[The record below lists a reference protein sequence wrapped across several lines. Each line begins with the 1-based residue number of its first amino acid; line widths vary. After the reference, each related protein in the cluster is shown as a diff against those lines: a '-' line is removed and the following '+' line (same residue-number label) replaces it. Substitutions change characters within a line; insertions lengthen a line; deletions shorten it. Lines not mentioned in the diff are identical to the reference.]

1 MKATKDTTPFELIDE
16 GLDNNPYFKREYP
29 MVRDGSPLCWA
40 FYVQMVPTMCEQEVI
55 NNFFQNLSHPGD
67 PLFQHLND
75 LVLEPHEHKDLA
87 AYLLKTYQLLD
98 ASMCSDIEEFANAF
112 TNAVETIY
120 GEQDDFAMPTDNPIW
135 DATVSNVPSAPRS
148 MAILGLFIDDFS
160 PDNLEATLHNQI
172 PSQRMYSNPSTSER
186 VVEVEKQRMYAA
198 RVAALT
204 EIFKLCDT
212 IFNEEKHELDPQTL
226 SIIVEDINNKHMNT
240 PELPDWAI
248 TKPAREPKEPK
259 PVMPTVPNVEPKP
272 AVPPAPKAEPVVP
285 PAPKVEPKP
294 VVPPAPNVEP
304 KPTVPPPA
312 PKAEPVVPPAPKV
325 EPKPVIP
332 PAPKVEPKPA
342 ALPAP
347 KVEPKPVIPPAPKVE
362 PKPAVLPAPKVEP
375 KPAALPAPKVE
386 PKPVVPPAPK
396 VEPKPVV
403 PPAPKVEPKP
413 VVPPAPKVEP
423 KAVVPPGG
431 VVVSE
436 EPAPTAPA
444 APAPVVPATAAPAA
458 GDDSDLGDIVIGE
471 PEPEEIPS
479 EEPAADEDS
488 SSLDGDM
495 DKGALPPGTPAASAR
510 RINVPQQVLMEI
522 YNHAGSREQITDA
535 LRHVEQDIMD
545 NTPNAQFLVRFV
557 PGVTQEVIKDILVNR
572 TASGRYI
579 NRSTGRTGDAIPH
592 TNLTGGSTY
601 TAGTRTRALG
611 PVEVPPG
618 FAQENSS
625 VLWDE
630 PVITTMGYPFI
641 NFGAPEIYT
650 ILKDKDE
657 KRVKQAYKKLK
668 KQLKKV
674 GLSDP
679 IKVLKDFKN
688 SAGVPC
694 AINRLTVDSSDLL
707 ETGNA
712 NILATVYPRAASTI
726 RAAIGTIPLTRD
738 FIVEMYKV
746 LSPTKG
752 ARIYMDALGMSEDEY
767 ADTLNTEGRPPI
779 YIFIPKEKLSFKKAP
794 AGFIAR
800 LFTSSKKPTLVE
812 AKIGTHSGGFVMP
825 FKTAQ
830 MLFTEI

>member
-1 MKATKDTTPFELIDE
+1 MKAIKDATPFELIDE
-16 GLDNNPYFKREYP
+16 RLDNSPYFKREYP
-29 MVRDGSPLCWA
+29 MVRGGSPLCWA

-55 NNFFQNLSHPGD
+55 NNFFQNLSHPEV

-98 ASMCSDIEEFANAF
+98 ASMGTDIEEFANAF

-120 GEQDDFAMPTDNPIW
+120 GERDDFAMPTDNPIW

-204 EIFKLCDT
+204 QIFKLCDT

-226 SIIVEDINNKHMNT
+226 SIIVEDINNKYMNT

-248 TKPAREPKEPK
+248 TK
-259 PVMPTVPNVEPKP
+259 
-272 AVPPAPKAEPVVP
+272 PVVP

-294 VVPPAPNVEP
+294 VVPPAP
-304 KPTVPPPA
+304 
-312 PKAEPVVPPAPKV
+312 KAE
-325 EPKPVIP
+325 
-332 PAPKVEPKPA
+332 
-342 ALPAP
+342 
-347 KVEPKPVIPPAPKVE
+347 
-362 PKPAVLPAPKVEP
+362 
-375 KPAALPAPKVE
+375 
-386 PKPVVPPAPK
+386 PVVPPAPK

-413 VVPPAPKVEP
+413 VVPPTPKVEPKPAVPPTPKVEPKPVTPTTPKMEPKPVAPTAPKVEP
-423 KAVVPPGG
+423 KPAALPAPKVEPKPAVPPAPKADAKPADG
-431 VVVSE
+431 VAVSE
-436 EPAPTAPA
+436 EPVPTAPTAPTAPEAPA
-444 APAPVVPATAAPAA
+444 APAAS
-458 GDDSDLGDIVIGE
+458 DDLSGIVINE
-471 PEPEEIPS
+471 TEPEEIPVS
-479 EEPAADEDS
+479 EKTARAELPVDS
-488 SSLDGDM
+488 GDSDNDM
-495 DKGALPPGTPAASAR
+495 DKGALPPGTPAAPAR

-535 LRHVEQDIMD
+535 LRQVEQDIMD

-557 PGVTQEVIKDILVNR
+557 PGVTQEIIKDILTNR
-572 TASGRYI
+572 TDSGRYI
-579 NRSTGRTGDAIPH
+579 NRSAGRTGDAIPH

-694 AINRLTVDSSDLL
+694 AINRLTIDSSDLL

-712 NILATVYPRAASTI
+712 NVLATVYPRATSTMQ
-726 RAAIGTIPLTRD
+726 AAIGTIPLTRD

-752 ARIYMDALGMSEDEY
+752 ARIYMDTLGMTEDEY

-779 YIFIPKEKLSFKKAP
+779 YIFIPKEKLRFKKAP

-800 LFTSSKKPTLVE
+800 LFTSNKKPTLVE

-825 FKTAQ
+825 FKTTQ
-830 MLFTEI
+830 ILFTEL

>member
-1 MKATKDTTPFELIDE
+1 MKAIKDATPFELIDE
-16 GLDNNPYFKREYP
+16 RLDNNPYFKREYP
-29 MVRDGSPLCWA
+29 MVRGGSPLCWA

-55 NNFFQNLSHPGD
+55 NNFFQNLSHPED

-98 ASMCSDIEEFANAF
+98 ASMGTDIEEFANAF

-120 GEQDDFAMPTDNPIW
+120 GERDDFAMPTDNPIW

-204 EIFKLCDT
+204 QIFKLCDT

-226 SIIVEDINNKHMNT
+226 SIIVEDISNKYMNT

-248 TKPAREPKEPK
+248 TKPARIPKEPK
-259 PVMPTVPNVEPKP
+259 
-272 AVPPAPKAEPVVP
+272 PVVP

-294 VVPPAPNVEP
+294 VVPPAP
-304 KPTVPPPA
+304 
-312 PKAEPVVPPAPKV
+312 KAE
-325 EPKPVIP
+325 
-332 PAPKVEPKPA
+332 
-342 ALPAP
+342 
-347 KVEPKPVIPPAPKVE
+347 
-362 PKPAVLPAPKVEP
+362 
-375 KPAALPAPKVE
+375 
-386 PKPVVPPAPK
+386 PVVPPAPK

-413 VVPPAPKVEP
+413 VVPPTPKVEPKPAVPPTPKVEPKPVTPTTPKMEPKPVAPTAPKVEP
-423 KAVVPPGG
+423 KPAVLPAPKVEPKPVVPPAPKVEPKPVIPPAPKVEPNPAALPAPKVEPKPAVPPAPKAEAKPADG
-431 VVVSE
+431 VAVSE
-436 EPAPTAPA
+436 EPVPTAPTAPTAPEAPA
-444 APAPVVPATAAPAA
+444 APAAS
-458 GDDSDLGDIVIGE
+458 DDLSGIVINE
-471 PEPEEIPS
+471 TEPEEIPVS
-479 EEPAADEDS
+479 EKPARAELPVDS
-488 SSLDGDM
+488 GDSDNDM
-495 DKGALPPGTPAASAR
+495 DKGALPPGTPAAPAR

-535 LRHVEQDIMD
+535 LRQVEQDIMD

-557 PGVTQEVIKDILVNR
+557 PGVTQEIIKDILTNR
-572 TASGRYI
+572 TDSGRYI
-579 NRSTGRTGDAIPH
+579 NRSAGRTGDAIPH

-601 TAGTRTRALG
+601 TAATRTRALG

-688 SAGVPC
+688 SVGVPC
-694 AINRLTVDSSDLL
+694 AINRLTIDSSDLL

-712 NILATVYPRAASTI
+712 NVLATVYPRATSTMQ
-726 RAAIGTIPLTRD
+726 AAIGTIPLTRD

-746 LSPTKG
+746 LSPTKS
-752 ARIYMDALGMSEDEY
+752 AKIYMDTLGMTEDEY

-779 YIFIPKEKLSFKKAP
+779 YIFIPKEKLRFKKAP

-812 AKIGTHSGGFVMP
+812 SKIGTHSGGFVMP
-825 FKTAQ
+825 FKTTQ
-830 MLFTEI
+830 ILFTEL

>member
-1 MKATKDTTPFELIDE
+1 MKAMKDATPFELIDE
-16 GLDNNPYFKREYP
+16 RLDNNPYFKREYP
-29 MVRDGSPLCWA
+29 MVRGGSPLCWA
-40 FYVQMVPTMCEQEVI
+40 FYVQMVPTLCDQEVI
-55 NNFFQNLSHPGD
+55 NNFFQNLSHPED

-98 ASMCSDIEEFANAF
+98 ASMGNDIEEFANVF

-120 GEQDDFAMPTDNPIW
+120 GERDDFAMPTDNPIW

-148 MAILGLFIDDFS
+148 MAILGLFIDEFS

-186 VVEVEKQRMYAA
+186 VVEVKKQRMYAD
-198 RVAALT
+198 RVVALT

-212 IFNEEKHELDPQTL
+212 IFNEEKHDLDPQTL
-226 SIIVEDINNKHMNT
+226 SIIVEDINNKYMNT

-248 TKPAREPKEPK
+248 TKPPREPKEPK
-259 PVMPTVPNVEPKP
+259 PV
-272 AVPPAPKAEPVVP
+272 VPPAPKAEPVVP

-294 VVPPAPNVEP
+294 VVPPAPEVEP
-304 KPTVPPPA
+304 K
-312 PKAEPVVPPAPKV
+312 PVVPPAPKV
-325 EPKPVIP
+325 EPKLIAP
-332 PAPKVEPKPA
+332 PAPKVEPKP
-342 ALPAP
+342 
-347 KVEPKPVIPPAPKVE
+347 VGPPAPKVE
-362 PKPAVLPAPKVEP
+362 PKLITP
-375 KPAALPAPKVE
+375 PAPKVE

-423 KAVVPPGG
+423 KPVVPPAPKVEPKP
-431 VVVSE
+431 VVPPAPKVE
-436 EPAPTAPA
+436 PKPVVPPAPKVEPKPVVPPAPTVEPK
-444 APAPVVPATAAPAA
+444 PVVPPASKVEPKPVVPPA
-458 GDDSDLGDIVIGE
+458 VGGGDLGGIVIDE
-471 PEPEEIPS
+471 PEPEEIPP
-479 EEPAADEDS
+479 EEPPTDEDS
-488 SSLDGDM
+488 SSLGGDM
-495 DKGALPPGTPAASAR
+495 DEGALPPGSRPAAPAR
-510 RINVPQQVLMEI
+510 RINVPQRVLMEI
-522 YNHAGSREQITDA
+522 YNHASSRDQITDA

-688 SAGVPC
+688 SVGVPC
-694 AINRLTVDSSDLL
+694 AINRLTIDSSDLL

-712 NILATVYPRAASTI
+712 NVLATVYPRATSTMQ
-726 RAAIGTIPLTRD
+726 AAIGTIPLTRD

-752 ARIYMDALGMSEDEY
+752 AKIYMDTLGMTEDEY

-779 YIFIPKEKLSFKKAP
+779 YIFIPKEKLRFKKAP

-800 LFTSSKKPTLVE
+800 LFTSNKKPTLVE

-825 FKTAQ
+825 FKTTRI
-830 MLFTEI
+830 LFTEV

>member
-1 MKATKDTTPFELIDE
+1 MKPIKDATPFELLDE
-16 GLDNNPYFKREYP
+16 RLDNNPYFKREYP
-29 MVRDGSPLCWA
+29 MVRGGSPLCWA
-40 FYVQMVPTMCEQEVI
+40 FYVQMVPTLCEQEVI
-55 NNFFQNLSHPGD
+55 NNFFQNLSHPED

-75 LVLEPHEHKDLA
+75 LVLEPHKHKDLA
-87 AYLLKTYQLLD
+87 VYLLKTYQLLD

-112 TNAVETIY
+112 TNALETIY
-120 GEQDDFAMPTDNPIW
+120 GERDDFAMPTDNPIW
-135 DATVSNVPSAPRS
+135 EATVSNVPSAPRS

-204 EIFKLCDT
+204 QIFKLCDT

-226 SIIVEDINNKHMNT
+226 SIIVEDINNKYMNT

-248 TKPAREPKEPK
+248 DTPASKPDIPDTTAIEP
-259 PVMPTVPNVEPKP
+259 PV
-272 AVPPAPKAEPVVP
+272 
-285 PAPKVEPKP
+285 PKVEPKVEPNP
-294 VVPPAPNVEP
+294 VV
-304 KPTVPPPA
+304 
-312 PKAEPVVPPAPKV
+312 
-325 EPKPVIP
+325 P

-347 KVEPKPVIPPAPKVE
+347 KVEPKPVVPPAS
-362 PKPAVLPAPKVEP
+362 KVEP

-396 VEPKPVV
+396 VEPKPAALPAPKVEPKPAALPAPKVEPKPAVPPAPKVEPKPAVPPAPKVEPKPAV

-413 VVPPAPKVEP
+413 VVPT
-423 KAVVPPGG
+423 GD

-436 EPAPTAPA
+436 EPAPAAPA
-444 APAPVVPATAAPAA
+444 APAATPAPAAPAA
-458 GDDSDLGDIVIGE
+458 GGDSDLGGIVIDE
-471 PEPEEIPS
+471 PEPEEIPP

-488 SSLDGDM
+488 SSLDGNM
-495 DKGALPPGTPAASAR
+495 DEGALPPGTPASPAR
-510 RINVPQQVLMEI
+510 RINVPQRVLMEI
-522 YNHAGSREQITDA
+522 YNHASSRDQITDA

-557 PGVTQEVIKDILVNR
+557 PGVTQEIIKDILVNR

-592 TNLTGGSTY
+592 TNLTGGTTY

-688 SAGVPC
+688 SVGVPC
-694 AINRLTVDSSDLL
+694 AINRLTIDSNDLL

-712 NILATVYPRAASTI
+712 NVLATVYPRATSTMQ
-726 RAAIGTIPLTRD
+726 AAIGTIPLTRD

-752 ARIYMDALGMSEDEY
+752 AKIYMDTLGMTEDEY

-779 YIFIPKEKLSFKKAP
+779 YIFIPKEKLRFKKAP

-800 LFTSSKKPTLVE
+800 LFTSNKKPTLVE

-825 FKTAQ
+825 FKTTRI
-830 MLFTEI
+830 LFTEV

>member
-1 MKATKDTTPFELIDE
+1 MKAMKDATPFELIDE
-16 GLDNNPYFKREYP
+16 GLDNNPFFKREYP
-29 MVRDGSPLCWA
+29 MVRGGSPLCWA
-40 FYVQMVPTMCEQEVI
+40 FYVQMVPTMCDQEVI
-55 NNFFQNLSHPGD
+55 NNFFQNLSHPED

-98 ASMCSDIEEFANAF
+98 ASMGIDIEEFANAF

-120 GEQDDFAMPTDNPIW
+120 GERDDFAMPTDNPIW

-204 EIFKLCDT
+204 QIFNLCDT

-226 SIIVEDINNKHMNT
+226 SIIVEDINNKYMNT
-240 PELPDWAI
+240 PELPDWASD
-248 TKPAREPKEPK
+248 TPAPKPEPAPAPAPAPKVEPK
-259 PVMPTVPNVEPKP
+259 VEPKP
-272 AVPPAPKAEPVVP
+272 AAL

-294 VVPPAPNVEP
+294 VA
-304 KPTVPPPA
+304 
-312 PKAEPVVPPAPKV
+312 PPAPKV
-325 EPKPVIP
+325 EPKVEPKPAALPAPKVEP
-332 PAPKVEPKPA
+332 KPAALPAPKAEPKPAALPAPKVEPKPA

-347 KVEPKPVIPPAPKVE
+347 KVEPKPAALPAPKVE
-362 PKPAVLPAPKVEP
+362 PKPAALPAPKVEPKPAALPAPKVEP

-396 VEPKPVV
+396 VD
-403 PPAPKVEPKP
+403 
-413 VVPPAPKVEP
+413 P

-436 EPAPTAPA
+436 EPAPAAPA
-444 APAPVVPATAAPAA
+444 APAGAPAKTGTPPSA
-458 GDDSDLGDIVIGE
+458 GGGSDLSGIIIGE

-479 EEPAADEDS
+479 EEPAADADS
-488 SSLDGDM
+488 SVSDSDM
-495 DKGALPPGTPAASAR
+495 DEGALPPGTPAGPAR
-510 RINVPQQVLMEI
+510 RINVPQRVLMEI
-522 YNHAGSREQITDA
+522 YNHASSRDQITDA

-557 PGVTQEVIKDILVNR
+557 PGVTQEIIKDILVNR

-688 SAGVPC
+688 SVGVPC
-694 AINRLTVDSSDLL
+694 AINRLTIDSNDLL

-712 NILATVYPRAASTI
+712 NVLATVYPRATSTMQ
-726 RAAIGTIPLTRD
+726 AAIGTIPLTRD

-752 ARIYMDALGMSEDEY
+752 AKIYMDTLGMTEDEY
-767 ADTLNTEGRPPI
+767 ADMLNTEGRPPI
-779 YIFIPKEKLSFKKAP
+779 YIFIPKEKLRFKKAP

-800 LFTSSKKPTLVE
+800 LFTSNKKPTLVE

-825 FKTAQ
+825 FKTTRI
-830 MLFTEI
+830 LFTEV

>member
-1 MKATKDTTPFELIDE
+1 MKFMKDTTPFELLDE
-16 GLDNNPYFKREYP
+16 RLDNNPYFKREYP
-29 MVRDGSPLCWA
+29 MVRGRSPLCWA
-40 FYVQMVPTMCEQEVI
+40 FYVQMVPTLCEQEVI
-55 NNFFQNLSHPGD
+55 NNFFQNLSHPED

-87 AYLLKTYQLLD
+87 AYLLKTYQLID
-98 ASMCSDIEEFANAF
+98 ASMGNDVEEFANAF

-120 GEQDDFAMPTDNPIW
+120 GERDDFAMPTDNPIW

-172 PSQRMYSNPSTSER
+172 PSQRMYSNPSTSDR

-204 EIFKLCDT
+204 QIFKLCDT

-226 SIIVEDINNKHMNT
+226 SIIVEDINNKYMNT

-248 TKPAREPKEPK
+248 DTPA
-259 PVMPTVPNVEPKP
+259 
-272 AVPPAPKAEPVVP
+272 
-285 PAPKVEPKP
+285 
-294 VVPPAPNVEP
+294 
-304 KPTVPPPA
+304 
-312 PKAEPVVPPAPKV
+312 
-325 EPKPVIP
+325 PKPVIPDTTAIEP

-347 KVEPKPVIPPAPKVE
+347 KAEPKPAALPAPKVE
-362 PKPAVLPAPKVEP
+362 PKPAALPAPKAEPKPAALPAPKVEP

-386 PKPVVPPAPK
+386 PKPAALQ
-396 VEPKPVV
+396 
-403 PPAPKVEPKP
+403 APKVEPKP

-423 KAVVPPGG
+423 KAVVPPGD

-436 EPAPTAPA
+436 EPAPAAPA
-444 APAPVVPATAAPAA
+444 APAGAPAKTGTPPSA
-458 GDDSDLGDIVIGE
+458 GGDSDLGGIIISE

-479 EEPAADEDS
+479 EEPAADADS
-488 SSLDGDM
+488 SVSDSDM
-495 DKGALPPGTPAASAR
+495 DEGALPPGTPEAPAR
-510 RINVPQQVLMEI
+510 RINVPQRVLMEI
-522 YNHAGSREQITDA
+522 YNHASSRDQITDA

-557 PGVTQEVIKDILVNR
+557 PGVTQEIIKDILVNR

-657 KRVKQAYKKLK
+657 KRVKQAYMKLK

-688 SAGVPC
+688 SVGVPC
-694 AINRLTVDSSDLL
+694 AINRLTIDSNDLL

-712 NILATVYPRAASTI
+712 NVLATVYPRATSTMQ
-726 RAAIGTIPLTRD
+726 AAIGTIPLTRD

-752 ARIYMDALGMSEDEY
+752 AKIYMDTLGMTEDEY

-779 YIFIPKEKLSFKKAP
+779 YIFIPKEKLRFKKAP

-800 LFTSSKKPTLVE
+800 LFTSNKKPTLVE

-825 FKTAQ
+825 FKTTRI
-830 MLFTEI
+830 LFTEV

>member
-1 MKATKDTTPFELIDE
+1 MMIEPITTKFDEKAKDDPAKKVKTILGKIDP
-16 GLDNNPYFKREYP
+16 NQ
-29 MVRDGSPLCWA
+29 VRHKVFVGTDPRVWDVVFLQLANAGVSQETINEVYDDVRGSTINLEPSPLA
-40 FYVQMVPTMCEQEVI
+40 
-55 NNFFQNLSHPGD
+55 L
-67 PLFQHLND
+67 HLLARYKLTELKGSDDTNS
-75 LVLEPHEHKDLA
+75 VLETL
-87 AYLLKTYQLLD
+87 
-98 ASMCSDIEEFANAF
+98 SNAF
-112 TNAVETIY
+112 DVIGNHGEFLHHPSLETLEESNPDAYQALGILSLFSPEISETVQTTDTDDKGRLMAAANMAVKCVNAEVPLTDDNIKQIEGTLTGDIAVAHNAGMPNKVTSTPGGLPPVSNSSEVDLDLGDIIPKSRKKPKPAKEEPPVPVAEEKPAVETPAPPM
-120 GEQDDFAMPTDNPIW
+120 GTEPISVSSKPPV
-135 DATVSNVPSAPRS
+135 DTEPPATPP
-148 MAILGLFIDDFS
+148 
-160 PDNLEATLHNQI
+160 EI
-172 PSQRMYSNPSTSER
+172 PP
-186 VVEVEKQRMYAA
+186 EV
-198 RVAALT
+198 
-204 EIFKLCDT
+204 
-212 IFNEEKHELDPQTL
+212 
-226 SIIVEDINNKHMNT
+226 
-240 PELPDWAI
+240 
-248 TKPAREPKEPK
+248 KPAEPPTPQVDPKPVVPQAPKVEPK
-259 PVMPTVPNVEPKP
+259 PVVPQTPKVEPK
-272 AVPPAPKAEPVVP
+272 PVVP

-294 VVPPAPNVEP
+294 VVPPAP
-304 KPTVPPPA
+304 
-312 PKAEPVVPPAPKV
+312 KA
-325 EPKPVIP
+325 
-332 PAPKVEPKPA
+332 
-342 ALPAP
+342 
-347 KVEPKPVIPPAPKVE
+347 
-362 PKPAVLPAPKVEP
+362 
-375 KPAALPAPKVE
+375 E

-413 VVPPAPKVEP
+413 VVPSAPKVEP

-436 EPAPTAPA
+436 EPAPAAPA
-444 APAPVVPATAAPAA
+444 APAAAPALTAPAA
-458 GDDSDLGDIVIGE
+458 GGDSDLGDIVIGE
-471 PEPEEIPS
+471 PEPEEIPP
-479 EEPAADEDS
+479 EEPAADADS
-488 SSLDGDM
+488 SVSDSDM
-495 DKGALPPGTPAASAR
+495 DEGALPPGTPVAPAR

-522 YNHAGSREQITDA
+522 YNHAGSRDQITDA

-557 PGVTQEVIKDILVNR
+557 PGVTQEIIKDILVNR

-601 TAGTRTRALG
+601 TAGTRTRVLG

-641 NFGAPEIYT
+641 NFGAPEIHT

-668 KQLKKV
+668 RQLKKV

-679 IKVLKDFKN
+679 IKVLKDFRN
-688 SAGVPC
+688 SVGVPC
-694 AINRLTVDSSDLL
+694 AINRLTVNSNDLL

-712 NILATVYPRAASTI
+712 NVLATVYPRATSTMQ
-726 RAAIGTIPLTRD
+726 AAIGTIPLTRD

-752 ARIYMDALGMSEDEY
+752 ARIYMDTLGMTEDEY

-800 LFTSSKKPTLVE
+800 LFTSNRKPTLVE

-825 FKTAQ
+825 FKTTQ
-830 MLFTEI
+830 ILFTEL